1 MDVIC
6 SVWMR
11 YRKGFEAKYVTI
23 ATFYLLVWRVS
34 NCFEQLASKHRT
46 PASKMKSHATMS
58 RSSRYARQFKRSS
71 SANQTQPPRNLSLA
85 GAARMYIRRHKSPD
99 RLRCFLCRGRELCDS
114 QVRYLRFFPP
124 WISRQL
130 GSIDRIFVKI
140 EQNSEV
146 RCRRKIDSAKTAN
159 RKYRYRF

>member
-1 MDVIC
+1 
-6 SVWMR
+6 MR

-23 ATFYLLVWRVS
+23 ATFYLLVRRVS

-58 RSSRYARQFKRSS
+58 RSSRYTRRFKRSS
-71 SANQTQPPRNLSLA
+71 SANQTQPPCNLSLT

-99 RLRCFLCRGRELCDS
+99 RLRCFLCRGVEEGNLCDS

-130 GSIDRIFVKI
+130 GSIDRIFV
-140 EQNSEV
+140 EMN
-146 RCRRKIDSAKTAN
+146 KTQ
-159 RKYRYRF
+159 R